1 MTREESIVK
10 LYDSEPVTR
19 KIRDIPDY
27 YTFIVSGNE
36 TEIAV
41 FSVSGE
47 LNILVS
53 IIEGRAPVKEDFP
66 KDDNTGDL
74 QSLRDD

>member
-1 MTREESIVK
+1 M
-10 LYDSEPVTR
+10 
-19 KIRDIPDY
+19 IRDIPDY
-27 YTFIVSGNE
+27 YTFIVTANE

-53 IIEGRAPVKEDFP
+53 IIEGRSPI
-66 KDDNTGDL
+66 
-74 QSLRDD
+74 